1 MPPTI
6 TNHTQC
12 GPIIYV
18 DREWP
23 HFSVTDKFLVCRDM
37 NIIILL
43 RVNNKE
49 KIHYRINNKEK
60 IHL

>member
-49 KIHYRINNKEK
+49 KIHYSIVT
-60 IHL
+60 